1 MPIKKHPYSKCNNE
15 AHKLARALVA
25 KRLPMNEQIKT
36 EQAWSVKEQVE
47 PLYDPLL
54 LCLAIFTKIHGHP
67 VSTASLSAGLPLAN
81 NLLTPQLFIKA
92 AKRAKLSARIVKR
105 PLQNISNLLLPVV
118 LLLKDNDA
126 CIVLELDKK
135 TDLAKVIMPE
145 TGEGEAILSCQILE
159 KRYLGYAIF
168 IKPEH
173 QYDERTPTQE
183 TKTGNHWFWG
193 TIASSWRIYR
203 DVLIASVFVN
213 LFALASPLFIMN
225 VYDRVV
231 PNQAFETLWVLG
243 IGVTV
248 VFVFDLLFRVL
259 RSYFIDIAGKKAD
272 IILSSMIYE
281 KVVGLRM
288 DQRPASIGAFANN
301 LGEFENIRNF
311 ITSATM
317 TTLVDLP
324 FVFLF
329 LGVIFYIGGPAV
341 LVPLTGI
348 PIILIYGLM
357 VQKPIR
363 TAVEQV
369 MRTSAQK
376 NATLIETL
384 MGSETIKA
392 MCAEGQLQKKWEQ
405 AIGNIAHWSVRSRLL
420 STSTTNMAVFMQQL
434 ATMGVVTYG
443 VYLAANNEIS
453 LGGLIAVVILTS
465 RAMAPMA
472 LVANITAHFHEARNA
487 LKTLNGI
494 MALKAERESSIGFV
508 HRTNIQ
514 GNIEFSAVN
523 FTYTGQP
530 FNAVNNL
537 SFKINHG
544 ERVGIIGRTGSGK
557 STLQKLLMGLY
568 KPASGMIKLDN
579 IDIQQMDPFEL
590 RKCMGYVPQDV
601 MLFYGSLRDN
611 IAFGTPHIESE
622 QLLKAAE
629 LAGVTEFSSQHPM
642 GLDMPLGERGE
653 ALSGGQRQSVI
664 IARALLHEPSIMV
677 MDEPSN
683 SMDNTTEE
691 KLLAHLEVCL
701 KGKTLLLVTHRASM
715 LKLVD
720 RILVI
725 EKGHII
731 ADGPKDVVIN
741 AMKDGSLGMRT

>member
-1 MPIKKHPYSKCNNE
+1 
-15 AHKLARALVA
+15 
-25 KRLPMNEQIKT
+25 MNEQT
-36 EQAWSVKEQVE
+36 RPEHAWPVKEQVDTH
-47 PLYDPLL
+47 YDPLL
-54 LCLAIFTKIHGHP
+54 SCLAILSKMHGHP
-67 VSTASLSAGLPLAN
+67 VSASSLGAGLPLEN

-92 AKRAKLSARIVKR
+92 ARRAKLSARIVKR
-105 PLQNISNLLLPVV
+105 PLHNISNLVLPAI
-118 LLLKDNDA
+118 LLLDGNDA
-126 CIVLELDKK
+126 CILFGLDKK
-135 TDLAKVIMPE
+135 SDRATVIFPE
-145 TGEGEAILSCQILE
+145 TGEGEAAISYTTLAP
-159 KRYLGYAIF
+159 RYTGYAIF

-173 QYDERTPTQE
+173 QYDERTPTPQ
-183 TKTGNHWFWG
+183 TRPAGHWFWG
-193 TIASSWRIYR
+193 TIANSWRIYR

-213 LFALASPLFIMN
+213 IFALASPLFIMN
-225 VYDRVV
+225 VYDRVM

-243 IGVTV
+243 IGVTF
-248 VFVFDLLFRVL
+248 VFVFDLLFRIL

-272 IILSSMIYE
+272 IMLSSMIYE
-281 KVVGLRM
+281 KVIGLRM

-329 LGVIFYIGGPAV
+329 LGVILYIGGPVV

-348 PIILIYGLM
+348 PIILIYGLL

-392 MCAEGQLQKKWEQ
+392 TRAEGQLQKKWEQ
-405 AIGNIAHWSVRSRLL
+405 AIGTIAHWSVRSRLL
-420 STSTTNMAVFMQQL
+420 STSTTNVAVFMQQL

-443 VYLAANNEIS
+443 VYLAANNDIS

-472 LVANITAHFHEARNA
+472 LVANLTAHFYEARNA
-487 LKTLNGI
+487 LKTLNSI
-494 MALKAERESSIGFV
+494 MSLKAERESSIGFV
-508 HRTNIQ
+508 HRSNIQ
-514 GNIEFSAVN
+514 GHIEFHTVN
-523 FTYTGQP
+523 FSYRGQP
-530 FNAVNNL
+530 FNAVNDV
-537 SFKINHG
+537 SFKIHPG

-557 STLQKLLMGLY
+557 STLQKLLLGLY

-590 RKCMGYVPQDV
+590 RKYIGYVPQDV

-622 QLLKAAE
+622 QILKAAE

-664 IARALLHEPSIMV
+664 IARALLHNPAIMV

-683 SMDNTTEE
+683 SMDNTTEA
-691 KLLAHLEVCL
+691 KLLSHLETFL
-701 KGKTLLLVTHRASM
+701 KGKTLLLVTHRSSM
-715 LKLVD
+715 LKLVE
-720 RILVI
+720 RVIVI
-725 EKGHII
+725 EKGRII
-731 ADGPKDVVIN
+731 ADGPKDAVIN
-741 AMKDGSLGMRT
+741 AMKDGSLGVRT